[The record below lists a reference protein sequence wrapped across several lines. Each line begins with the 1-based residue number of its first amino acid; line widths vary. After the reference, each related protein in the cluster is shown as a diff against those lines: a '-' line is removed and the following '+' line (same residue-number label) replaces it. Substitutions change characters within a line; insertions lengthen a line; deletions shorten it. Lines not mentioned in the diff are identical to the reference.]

1 MEISQESAAIVAAI
15 AGLGRS
21 LGAVTTAEGIET
33 RSQADLAR
41 AAGCIE
47 AQGYLYSRPV
57 PVAEIRAL
65 LNEAGARTLV
75 A

>member
-1 MEISQESAAIVAAI
+1 
-15 AGLGRS
+15 
-21 LGAVTTAEGIET
+21 VTTAEGIET
-33 RSQADLAR
+33 RLQADLAR

-57 PVAEIRAL
+57 PAAEIRAL
-65 LNEAGARTLV
+65 LNEAGARMMV